1 VASVSETA
9 QGYAQALLELFN
21 DAVKSYNSI
30 IYTTSVIGSWDVES
44 TVKELAFK
52 ALYAHKDIYSNA
64 ELIVR
69 AYLVSS
75 AVAGKISDKR
85 KARRLLSAAKKV
97 ERIAERVKVM
107 APPVEKEKTWGDYDY
122 ERKLAEAF
130 AKELA
135 SRGDKSMKTFS
146 DRVRAVF
153 REINK
158 LSHELL
164 EEAANNL
171 VTIGIMPRKRI
182 IEQFEEGLGES
193 LPDID
198 KLSEPIDDNEGSEGN
213 Q

>member
-1 VASVSETA
+1 MSETA

-21 DAVKSYNSI
+21 GAVKAYNSI
-30 IYTTSVIGSWDVES
+30 VYTTSVIGSWDVES

-52 ALYAHKDIYSNA
+52 ALNAHRDIYSDA
-64 ELIVR
+64 EHIARTYV
-69 AYLVSS
+69 VSS
-75 AVAGKISDKR
+75 AVAGKRPDKR

-122 ERKLAEAF
+122 DLKLAEAF
-130 AKELA
+130 AKELV
-135 SRGDKSMKTFS
+135 SRGDRSARTFS

-153 REINK
+153 REINE

-171 VTIGIMPRKRI
+171 VTIGIMPRKRV
-182 IEQFEEGLGES
+182 IEEFEEGLGES
-193 LPDID
+193 FTDERQLP
-198 KLSEPIDDNEGSEGN
+198 EPIDKDKAREGD
-213 Q
+213 

>member
-1 VASVSETA
+1 MSETA

-21 DAVKSYNSI
+21 EAVKSYNDI
-30 IYTTSVIGSWDVES
+30 IYATSVIGSWDVES
-44 TVKELAFK
+44 TIKELTFK
-52 ALYAHKDIYSNA
+52 ALYAHKDIYSDA
-64 ELIVR
+64 EQIVR

-75 AVAGKISDKR
+75 AVAGKRPDNR

-97 ERIAERVKVM
+97 ERIAENVMVM
-107 APPVEKEKTWGDYDY
+107 APLIEKEKTWSDYDY
-122 ERKLAEAF
+122 DRKLAEAY

-135 SRGDKSMKTFS
+135 SRGDRSAKTFG

-153 REINK
+153 REVNK

-164 EEAANNL
+164 EETANNL

-182 IEQFEEGLGES
+182 IEEFEESVSDVG
-193 LPDID
+193 
-198 KLSEPIDDNEGSEGN
+198 KLSEPVNDNEGGEAD

>member
-1 VASVSETA
+1 MSEKD

-21 DAVKSYNSI
+21 EAVKSYNNI
-30 IYTTSVIGSWDVES
+30 VYWTSVIGSGDVEA

-52 ALYAHKDIYSNA
+52 ALYTHDNIFNNA
-64 ELIVR
+64 ERIAR
-69 AYLVSS
+69 AYVVSS
-75 AVAGKISDKR
+75 AVAGKRPDKR

-107 APPVEKEKTWGDYDY
+107 APPVEKEKAWNDYNY
-122 ERKLAEAF
+122 EHKLAEAL

-135 SRGDKSMKTFS
+135 SRGDRSAKTFS

-153 REINK
+153 REINE

-182 IEQFEEGLGES
+182 IEEFEEGVGES
-193 LPDID
+193 FTNEGE
-198 KLSEPIDDNEGSEGN
+198 LSEAIDNDKRGEGD
-213 Q
+213 

>member
-1 VASVSETA
+1 MASVSETA
-9 QGYAQALLELFN
+9 QSYAQALLELFN
-21 DAVKSYNSI
+21 EAVKSYNNI
-30 IYTTSVIGSWDVES
+30 VYKTSVIGFWDVES

-52 ALYAHKDIYSNA
+52 ALYAHNDIYSDA
-64 ELIVR
+64 ERIAR

-75 AVAGKISDKR
+75 AVAGKRPDKR

-107 APPVEKEKTWGDYDY
+107 VPPVEKEKTWGNYDY
-122 ERKLAEAF
+122 ALKLAEGL

-135 SRGDKSMKTFS
+135 SHGDRSAKTFS

-153 REINK
+153 REINE

-171 VTIGIMPRKRI
+171 VTIGIMPRKRV
-182 IEQFEEGLGES
+182 IEEFEEGLGD
-193 LPDID
+193 LAAD
-198 KLSEPIDDNEGSEGN
+198 KGELSEAIDNDKRGEGD
-213 Q
+213 

>member
-1 VASVSETA
+1 MSETA

-21 DAVKSYNSI
+21 EAVKSYNNI
-30 IYTTSVIGSWDVES
+30 VYATSVIGSWDVES

-52 ALYAHKDIYSNA
+52 ALNVHKLIYDAA
-64 ELIVR
+64 EHIARTYV
-69 AYLVSS
+69 VSS
-75 AVAGKISDKR
+75 AVAGKRPDKR

-107 APPVEKEKTWGDYDY
+107 APPVEKEKTWGNYNY
-122 ERKLAEAF
+122 EFKLAEAF
-130 AKELA
+130 AKELV
-135 SRGDKSMKTFS
+135 SRGDRSAKTFS

-153 REINK
+153 REINE

-182 IEQFEEGLGES
+182 IEEFEEGLGD
-193 LPDID
+193 LVAD
-198 KLSEPIDDNEGSEGN
+198 KGQLSEPIDNDKRSEGD
-213 Q
+213 

>member
-1 VASVSETA
+1 VSETA
-9 QGYAQALLELFN
+9 QSYAQALLELFN
-21 DAVKSYNSI
+21 EAVKSYNNI
-30 IYTTSVIGSWDVES
+30 VYKTSVIGFWDVES

-52 ALYAHKDIYSNA
+52 ALYVHNDIYSDA
-64 ELIVR
+64 ERIAR

-75 AVAGKISDKR
+75 AVAGKRPDKR

-107 APPVEKEKTWGDYDY
+107 VPPVEKEKTWGNYDY
-122 ERKLAEAF
+122 ALKLAEGL

-135 SRGDKSMKTFS
+135 SRGDRSAKTFS

-153 REINK
+153 REINE

-171 VTIGIMPRKRI
+171 VTIGIMPRKRV
-182 IEQFEEGLGES
+182 IEEFEEGLGD
-193 LPDID
+193 LAAD
-198 KLSEPIDDNEGSEGN
+198 KGELSEAIDNDKRGEGD
-213 Q
+213 

>member
-1 VASVSETA
+1 VSETA

-21 DAVKSYNSI
+21 GAVKAYNSI
-30 IYTTSVIGSWDVES
+30 VYTTSAIGSWDAES

-52 ALYAHKDIYSNA
+52 ALYAHRDIYSGVEQIA
-64 ELIVR
+64 R
-69 AYLVSS
+69 AYVVSS
-75 AVAGKISDKR
+75 AVAGKRPDKR
-85 KARRLLSAAKKV
+85 RARRLLSAAKKV

-107 APPVEKEKTWGDYDY
+107 APPVEKEKTLGDYDY
-122 ERKLAEAF
+122 DLKLAEAF

-135 SRGDKSMKTFS
+135 SRGDRSAKTFS

-153 REINK
+153 REINE

-182 IEQFEEGLGES
+182 IEEFEEGLGDLVADKGQ
-193 LPDID
+193 LP
-198 KLSEPIDDNEGSEGN
+198 EPIDNDKRGEGD
-213 Q
+213 